1 MTGIVARLRCRP
13 SGPVSRLPS
22 RPAHLAGLVA
32 LAALITCGAG
42 QAPAWAQAVNPNAP
56 SLPGSA
62 AVLPPDPVA
71 ANSTLDSLLFYQ
83 LLIGE
88 LELNAGRA
96 GNAYGVILDAARRH
110 GDEALFQRAV
120 EIAVQA
126 RAGDQALEAARAWRT
141 AKPSSVAP
149 LRYQTQILLALN
161 KPEDVIEPLTAW
173 LASVPTM
180 EQPGLIAGLP
190 RLLQGLPDRQRALSL
205 IEKLVL
211 PYLDKPGTRTASRVT
226 LGRAHL
232 AAGNLPQALGLAR
245 AAQSDDL
252 AASAPALLALE
263 LLPGTPAAETVVT
276 DYLARP
282 EAEPAVRM
290 AYVRQLTQSQR
301 YADAGRQL
309 DRLTTDRPQIPEPWL
324 MLGALRLELKQP
336 RDAET
341 ALLKYVELASAT
353 PAPGSAAADA
363 AKAGAKPPESA
374 SSSSAAAAATAA
386 VAAATA
392 AAAAAVAV
400 AEDDD
405 DEPSAAPAGSA
416 RDLTQ
421 AWLLLAQSA
430 EQRGDVKA
438 AETWLAKVDNPQR
451 ALEVQSRR
459 ASLLARQGKI
469 KEARALIQ
477 AVPERT
483 GDDARAKL
491 MAEAQMLRDVKRWR
505 EALEVLTAA
514 SQRFSDDVDLI
525 YEQAMVEEKLDHL
538 PEMERLLRRVI
549 ALKPE
554 HPHAHNALGYSLA
567 DRGVRLPE
575 ARDLIARALELSP
588 GDPFIT
594 DSLGWVEYRL
604 GRRDVAL
611 RLLRQAYSAR
621 PDTEIAAHL
630 GEVLWADGQQA
641 EARTVWQDARNR
653 DAANEVLRETLARLK
668 VGL

>member
-1 MTGIVARLRCRP
+1 MTGKVARP
-13 SGPVSRLPS
+13 SWPVLGARLSPI
-22 RPAHLAGLVA
+22 RAAA
-32 LAALITCGAG
+32 LAAALCCGVVTAQPASPG
-42 QAPAWAQAVNPNAP
+42 AATKPGVVKGAVGAPAM
-56 SLPGSA
+56 L
-62 AVLPPDPVA
+62 
-71 ANSTLDSLLFYQ
+71 ANSSLDTLLFYQ

-96 GNAYGVILDAARRH
+96 GNAFGVILDAARRN
-110 GDEALFQRAV
+110 GDEALYQRAV
-120 EIAVQA
+120 EIALQA
-126 RAGDQALEAARAWRT
+126 RAGDQALEAARAWRN
-141 AKPSSVAP
+141 AKPGAVAP
-149 LRYQTQILLALN
+149 LRYQAQILVALN
-161 KPEDVIEPLTAW
+161 KPEEAAEPMAAW
-173 LASVPTM
+173 LAGVPLM

-190 RLLQGLPDRQRALSL
+190 RVLQGVADRQRALSI

-211 PYLDKPGTRTASRVT
+211 PYLDRPGTRTASRVT
-226 LGRAHL
+226 LGRSHL

-245 AAQSDDL
+245 AAQADDL
-252 AASAPALLALE
+252 AAPGPALLALE
-263 LLPGTPAAETVVT
+263 MLPATPGAETVVT

-309 DRLTTDRPQIPEPWL
+309 ESLTTERPQIPEPWL

-341 ALLKYVELASAT
+341 ALLKYVELA
-353 PAPGSAAADA
+353 PASTASTAAGGSPDTAAKPGAAGAGNAASKPVAPAAD
-363 AKAGAKPPESA
+363 
-374 SSSSAAAAATAA
+374 SSAA
-386 VAAATA
+386 VD
-392 AAAAAVAV
+392 
-400 AEDDD
+400 DDD
-405 DEPSAAPAGSA
+405 DEISAGAGGAA

-421 AWLLLAQSA
+421 AWLLLSQAA

-438 AETWLAKVDNPQR
+438 AEGWLAKVDNPQR
-451 ALEVQSRR
+451 ALEVQTRR

-505 EALEVLTAA
+505 EAAEVLGMA
-514 SQRFSDDVDLI
+514 SQRFPDDVDLI
-525 YEQAMVEEKLDHL
+525 YEQAMVEEKLDRMA
-538 PEMERLLRRVI
+538 EMERLLRRVI
-549 ALKPE
+549 ALKPD

-567 DRGVRLPE
+567 DRGMRLPE
-575 ARDLIARALELSP
+575 ARNLIARALELSP

-594 DSLGWVEYRL
+594 DSLGWVEFRL
-604 GRRDVAL
+604 GNRDEAL

-630 GEVLWADGQQA
+630 GEVLWAAGLQA
-641 EARTVWQDARNR
+641 EARTVWQDARGR